1 MKTKKQLT
9 HSLFA
14 KIMAFILLGVSVAV
28 LAASVLSAV
37 YMYEKQFYT
46 KTKKQIIDDYYEDF
60 VRSDA
65 RSILYFFLNY
75 NEEEALEGA
84 ENKNI
89 TFELLDQN
97 GEKVIGN
104 AENSNKDYSYEITYY
119 YDEIG
124 HSNWDTSVS
133 SYYTIKIYIDKEYPL
148 SDVYRFTQSW
158 LSIFY
163 SLRYGVYLI
172 GIVSVL
178 LIIGCFTFL
187 MCAAGR
193 RKGSPD
199 IVKTELT
206 KVPFDILT
214 FLGVALQGILF
225 AMVDAY
231 TNVIAFTLAGILSV
245 IIWTV
250 YSMSFTVRVKLGTIW
265 KDTIIAHTLKFLLY
279 LLRKLKKG
287 ITWLGKNIS
296 LIWKVVLL
304 TAGVLFVESFIIL
317 YYRHS
322 RYQIHLW
329 VIERCILIL
338 LVFFITYALVKL
350 KKGAEVLV
358 EGDLSYKV
366 DTSQLFGDFKRHG
379 ENLNSIAEGLNHAV
393 EDRMKSERLKTEL
406 ITNVSHDI
414 KTPLTSIINY
424 SDLITKEESDNPV
437 ITEYAEVLFRQSERL
452 KKLIEDLMEA
462 SKAVTGNIEVQ
473 LQPCEVGVLLTQTVG
488 EYAQRMYDGE
498 LRLITKQPEEKIQV
512 LADGRL
518 LWRVFDNLMNNIC
531 KYAQDNTRVY
541 LSVEKKDGRALI
553 SFKNISR
560 NSLDIPMEELME
572 RFVRGDKSRGTEGN
586 GLGLS
591 IAKNLV
597 ELQGG
602 KFDLTIDGD
611 LFKVVL
617 DFPILETMLT

>member
-1 MKTKKQLT
+1 N
-9 HSLFA
+9 HN
-14 KIMAFILLGVSVAV
+14 
-28 LAASVLSAV
+28 
-37 YMYEKQFYT
+37 EK
-46 KTKKQIIDDYYEDF
+46 D
-60 VRSDA
+60 
-65 RSILYFFLNY
+65 
-75 NEEEALEGA
+75 ALEIA
-84 ENKNI
+84 EYKNI
-89 TFELLDQN
+89 TFDLLDEN

-104 AENSNKDYSYEITYY
+104 TENSTHEYSYELTYY
-119 YDEIG
+119 YEDLG
-124 HSNWDTSVS
+124 HPDWIKSDSE
-133 SYYTIKIYIDKEYPL
+133 YYAITIYINDEYPL
-148 SDVYRFTQSW
+148 NDVYRFTNSVIHI
-158 LSIFY
+158 LY
-163 SLRYGVYLI
+163 SLRYAVYLI
-172 GIVSVL
+172 GVASAI
-178 LIIGCFTFL
+178 LIIICFVFL

-193 RKGSPD
+193 RKDRED

-206 KVPFDILT
+206 KVPFDIVTLLIM
-214 FLGVALQGILF
+214 FFQVLLLEMAYIFGDILAF
-225 AMVDAY
+225 A
-231 TNVIAFTLAGILSV
+231 LAGILT
-245 IIWTV
+245 ILIWTV
-250 YSMSFTVRVKLGTIW
+250 YSMSFAVRVKLGTIW
-265 KDTIIAHTLKFLLY
+265 KDTVIAHVLKFIRY
-279 LLRKLKKG
+279 GFRRIKRG
-287 ITWLGKNIS
+287 IAWLGKNIS
-296 LIWKVVLL
+296 LTWKVVLL
-304 TAGVLFVESFIIL
+304 TAGVVFLEMCTVLLALLYREPALSLVLWMIEHLIFIIL
-317 YYRHS
+317 
-322 RYQIHLW
+322 IF
-329 VIERCILIL
+329 I
-338 LVFFITYALVKL
+338 ITYSLVKL

-366 DTSQLFGDFKRHG
+366 DTSHMFGDFKRHG
-379 ENLNSIAEGLNHAV
+379 ENLNSIAVGLNHAV

-424 SDLITKEESDNPV
+424 SDLITKEETDNPA
-437 ITEYAEVLFRQSERL
+437 ISEYAEVLFRQSERL

-473 LQPCEVGVLLTQTVG
+473 LLPCEVGVLLTQTVG
-488 EYAQRMYDGE
+488 EYAQRMHDGE
-498 LRLITKQPEEKIQV
+498 LQLITKNPQEKVQI

-560 NSLDIPMEELME
+560 SSLDIPMEELME

-602 KFDLTIDGD
+602 NFDLTIDGD

-617 DFPILETMLT
+617 DFPIKETGR